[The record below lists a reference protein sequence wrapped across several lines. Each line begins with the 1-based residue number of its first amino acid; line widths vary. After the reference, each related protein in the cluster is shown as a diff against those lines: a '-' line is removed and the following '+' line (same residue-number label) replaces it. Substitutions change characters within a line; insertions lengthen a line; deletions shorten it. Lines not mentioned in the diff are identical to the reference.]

1 MRDVMSKVLNSVKY
15 QKKKICSRL
24 CRSREVN
31 GYFSHDVDKSSNRRL
46 YGPKFTPGIG
56 AVVNPLS
63 TSKMPHWRFTR
74 ALEHSS
80 ISHFDC
86 DGLVE
91 DTLNISQNVEVY
103 QSVLCVCSKAASCW
117 LQSRVKILYMCFC

>member
-1 MRDVMSKVLNSVKY
+1 MSKVLNSVKY
-15 QKKKICSRL
+15 KKNLLAPLSLAGRL
-24 CRSREVN
+24 VN
-31 GYFSHDVDKSSNRRL
+31 GYFSQNVDKSSNRRL

-63 TSKMPHWRFTR
+63 TSKLPHWRFTR